1 MSTAEFS
8 KFAGI
13 LSAAHS
19 QHHLSGFEIA
29 QLEFHHL
36 YYKPLDR
43 LIKKIT
49 EKNQINKIRNEKGKV
64 TTDKAETQRI
74 TEIIM
79 NNYMVIKWITWKN
92 GQILTKLQYSKTEP
106 GRNRNYEQP
115 NQKH

>member
-1 MSTAEFS
+1 MATAQFS

-19 QHHLSGFEIA
+19 QHHFSGFEIA

-64 TTDKAETQRI
+64 TTDN
-74 TEIIM
+74 TEIQRTIREYYKQLQANKM
-79 NNYMVIKWITWKN
+79 E
-92 GQILTKLQYSKTEP
+92 KLEEIDS
-106 GRNRNYEQP
+106 
-115 NQKH
+115 

>member
-1 MSTAEFS
+1 MATAEFS

-19 QHHLSGFEIA
+19 QHHFSGFEIA

-49 EKNQINKIRNEKGKV
+49 EKNQINKIRNTKGTFHAKMG
-64 TTDKAETQRI
+64 TIKDRNGMDLIEAEDIKKRWQEY
-74 TEIIM
+74 TE
-79 NNYMVIKWITWKN
+79 
-92 GQILTKLQYSKTEP
+92 KLQKRSSRP
-106 GRNRNYEQP
+106 R
-115 NQKH
+115 